1 MTMFRMTE
9 DAKGKTLS
17 IFYAD
22 GGSETIPETHVSFDA
37 IFNKLVSGTATDEK
51 VRELTNVLET
61 VARKMS
67 ALSER
72 VSVDGTN
79 VYFDGDPLA
88 GELTEVIKSL
98 FAEGSANL
106 KPLVNFLEKAKQNP
120 SQKSVDDLYRW
131 IKKGDLVIDPDG
143 DIIAYKGVGKDKD
156 GNSQSLHKGT
166 AFVDGV
172 EYTGHIP
179 NRPGTVVSM
188 PRSEV
193 DPNEMVGCSTGLH
206 AGTHDYAMTY
216 LRWQNANRMILVK
229 INPRDVVSVPT
240 DEQDRKMRV
249 SRYTVLSAIDL
260 PDRLPTALYQH
271 DLQSED
277 LDEDY
282 DEEYDEENWYDEDED
297 WDEEAEA
304 EEAEAMARVYDEPY
318 EYFTSVLNAT
328 LIPVPQDEE
337 EEEEDEDEEGD
348 IYDALTDAEKA
359 LSFPNRYEA
368 ELAERK
374 AQEEKEE
381 VVLSDVLREA
391 LERFTKTD
399 VVAKRDSNG
408 RFVL

>member
-1 MTMFRMTE
+1 
-9 DAKGKTLS
+9 
-17 IFYAD
+17 
-22 GGSETIPETHVSFDA
+22 
-37 IFNKLVSGTATDEK
+37 LV
-51 VRELTNVLET
+51 V
-61 VARKMS
+61 
-67 ALSER
+67 
-72 VSVDGTN
+72 
-79 VYFDGDPLA
+79 
-88 GELTEVIKSL
+88 
-98 FAEGSANL
+98 
-106 KPLVNFLEKAKQNP
+106 
-120 SQKSVDDLYRW
+120 
-131 IKKGDLVIDPDG
+131 DPDG

-156 GNSQSLHKGT
+156 GNSQSLHKGS

-172 EYTGHIP
+172 EFHGHIP

-282 DEEYDEENWYDEDED
+282 DEEYDEENWYDEDEE

-304 EEAEAMARVYDEPY
+304 EEAAAMAIAYDEPY
-318 EYFTSVLNAT
+318 EYFTAVLN
-328 LIPVPQDEE
+328 PEPEE
-337 EEEEDEDEEGD
+337 DTDEDEDEDEEEGD
-348 IYDALTDAEKA
+348 IYDALSDAEKA
-359 LSFPNRYEA
+359 LAYPNRYEQ

-374 AQEEKEE
+374 AQEAKEE
-381 VVLSDVLREA
+381 VVLSDALREA

-408 RFVL
+408 RFIL

>member
-9 DAKGKTLS
+9 DVKGKTLS

-37 IFNKLVSGTATDEK
+37 IFNKLVSGTATDDK
-51 VRELTNVLET
+51 IRELTNVLET

-72 VSVDGTN
+72 VTIDGTN

-156 GNSQSLHKGT
+156 GNSQSITKGS

-172 EYTGHIP
+172 EYHGHIP

-188 PRSEV
+188 ARSLVV
-193 DPNEMVGCSTGLH
+193 DDPHIGCSVGLH
-206 AGTHDYAMTY
+206 AGTHDYAMQF
-216 LRWQNANRMILVK
+216 LQWNRENRMILVK
-229 INPRDVVSVPT
+229 INPRDVVSVPI
-240 DEQDRKMRV
+240 DESDRKMRV
-249 SRYTVLSAIDL
+249 ARYTVLSAIDL

-271 DLQSED
+271 DLQEED
-277 LDEDY
+277 LD
-282 DEEYDEENWYDEDED
+282 DEEDNWYEEDEE

-304 EEAEAMARVYDEPY
+304 EEAAAMARVYDEPY
-318 EYFTSVLNAT
+318 EYFTAVLNASA
-328 LIPVPQDEE
+328 PKVEE
-337 EEEEDEDEEGD
+337 EDYEEEDEDEDEGD
-348 IYDALTDAEKA
+348 IYDALSDAQKA
-359 LSFPNRYEA
+359 LSFPHRYEQ
-368 ELAERK
+368 ELKERK
-374 AQEEKEE
+374 EQEAKEE
-381 VVLSDVLREA
+381 VVLSDAIREA

>member
-1 MTMFRMTE
+1 MTE
-9 DAKGKTLS
+9 DVKGKTLS

-22 GGSETIPETHVSFDA
+22 GGSDTIPETHVSFDA
-37 IFNKLVSGTATDEK
+37 IFNKLVSGSATDDK
-51 VRELTNVLET
+51 IRELTNVLET

-143 DIIAYKGVGKDKD
+143 DIIAYKGVGKDKN
-156 GNSQSLHKGT
+156 GNSQSIHTGT

-172 EYTGHIP
+172 EFTGHIP

-206 AGTHDYAMTY
+206 AGTHDYALKY
-216 LRWQNANRMILVK
+216 LGWQRESRMILVK

-240 DEQDRKMRV
+240 DEQDKKMRV

-260 PDRLPTALYQH
+260 PDRLTSAVYQH
-271 DLQSED
+271 DLQEED
-277 LDEDY
+277 LDDDY
-282 DEEYDEENWYDEDED
+282 EEEYDEENWYDEDEE

-304 EEAEAMARVYDEPY
+304 EEAEAMERAYNTPDTDPYWTAVFNPVTEEEP
-318 EYFTSVLNAT
+318 
-328 LIPVPQDEE
+328 EE
-337 EEEEDEDEEGD
+337 EEEEEGD
-348 IYDALTDAEKA
+348 IYDALTDAEKSLA
-359 LSFPNRYEA
+359 FPNRFEQ
-368 ELAERK
+368 ELAARK
-374 AQEEKEE
+374 AQEEAEE
-381 VVLSDVLREA
+381 VVLSDVIREA
-391 LERFTKTD
+391 LQRFTKTD
-399 VVAKRDSNG
+399 VVAKRDSSG

>member
-9 DAKGKTLS
+9 DVKGKTLS

-37 IFNKLVSGTATDEK
+37 IFNKLVSGTATDDK
-51 VRELTNVLET
+51 IRELTNVLET

-131 IKKGDLVIDPDG
+131 IKNGDLVIDPDG

-172 EYTGHIP
+172 EFHGHIP

-206 AGTHDYAMTY
+206 AGTHDYAVKY

-240 DEQDRKMRV
+240 DEADKKMRV

-260 PDRLPTALYQH
+260 PDRLPTAVYQH
-271 DLQSED
+271 DLQEED
-277 LDEDY
+277 LDDDY
-282 DEEYDEENWYDEDED
+282 DEEYDEENWYDEDEE

-304 EEAEAMARVYDEPY
+304 EEAAAMARVYDEPY
-318 EYFTSVLNAT
+318 EYFTAVLN
-328 LIPVPQDEE
+328 PVTEE
-337 EEEEDEDEEGD
+337 EPEEVEVEEEEGD
-348 IYDALTDAEKA
+348 IYDALSDAEKSQA
-359 LSFPNRYEA
+359 YPLRFER

-374 AQEEKEE
+374 AQEEAEK
-381 VVLSDVLREA
+381 VALSDALREA
-391 LERFTKTD
+391 LNRFTKTD